1 MKVVFDN
8 NVLISAAL
16 LKNSVPF
23 KAFKKA
29 VESYTI
35 LRSQKILAEL
45 QSTIFRSKFDRYF
58 QDNSAREEFVLSF
71 IASSTN
77 TEVTHKVTVCRDVKD
92 NMYLE
97 LALSGKAAYIV
108 SGDSDLLALH
118 PFCSIPVVTPKEFLD
133 NF

>member
-23 KAFKKA
+23 KAFRKA
-29 VESYTI
+29 VEIHTI

-58 QDNSAREEFVLSF
+58 QDNSAREGFVLSF
-71 IASSTN
+71 IASSIN
-77 TEVTHKVTVCRDVKD
+77 TEVTHKVTVCRDIKD

-97 LALSGKAAYIV
+97 LALSGKATCIV